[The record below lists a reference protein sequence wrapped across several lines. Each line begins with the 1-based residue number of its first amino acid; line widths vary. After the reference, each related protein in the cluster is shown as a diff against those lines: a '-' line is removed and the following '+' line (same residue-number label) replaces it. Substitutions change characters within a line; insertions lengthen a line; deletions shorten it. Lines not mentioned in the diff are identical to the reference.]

1 MSEEKLRN
9 ALRPGHKLHW
19 YQIEKVLGQ
28 GGFGI
33 TYLAYDANLDQHV
46 AIKEYLPMEL
56 AVREG
61 DFSVYPASEAQDERY
76 KWGLDRFLTEA
87 RTLARFKHSAIVR
100 VMSVFEENNTAYM
113 VMEYQQGQSLQE
125 LLERER
131 TLTESELID
140 LVKPMLDGLE
150 TIHSQGFIHR
160 DIKPSNIYIHDDGQP
175 VLLDFGSARQALGE
189 HTQTLTSVVSPGYAP
204 FEQYYSRSDR
214 QGPWTDIYGLGAT
227 LYRCITGLQP
237 MAAIDRSEAIL
248 KAERDV
254 FVAASEIG
262 AGKYSHAF
270 LAAVDHALQF
280 NEKKR
285 PQTIAEWRQQFDF
298 SPSGEV
304 EPRDSLNTTYPDHA
318 TTRFSEVLDDTFDIT
333 TGALFDSEVRDTEPQ
348 SRPSTRSKP
357 HSAPSGPSLPSDTTP
372 RSARRT
378 RQEKPASAPLTAT
391 IFDAAKRRLWPITFL
406 ILVVTAAAWYFRD
419 SGFIPQLV
427 LTSKSGQ
434 EARRLIEQGDRAL
447 AAGQVFEPFDNSAL
461 AFYVAAYA
469 ASSKD
474 PAVRHGLTIAG
485 ESLVSALEEAI
496 VIDDIG
502 RAEALGKTLLTIPG
516 EVFDPTAAQTALASA
531 RGRWA
536 EYSRRSER
544 IEGFLNAAVQDLE
557 RGRLLGPGTDN
568 ALAKYRAVQILEP
581 EHQGAAKGLLDL
593 GVRVAALGSK
603 ALDGGKADEA
613 GKWLA
618 QARMLNPQAPE
629 VAALESG
636 LSKLRS
642 KETATEVRQSEINQ
656 LLQTAITD
664 VAANRLSSPAGKNAL
679 ERYRRVLELEP
690 GHPVALAG
698 IEDIRDRYIAQATTA
713 LRNEDFERAA
723 ANLAKARK
731 VQPGSPKVRALEQDI
746 AATRERMD
754 RDEAARLAAEAEQ
767 RIDQEARLR
776 AEAERVRM
784 EAERNR
790 KQRQEAEAMRLLAE
804 AERKA
809 AGEKARA
816 ESQEKIDAELARPR
830 IVVDFYGFHPK
841 FSRYALTPERVM
853 HEVEPMLTNAG
864 YEIVKRH
871 DVHDVGR
878 AWSNVKLLVFK
889 LYVNENTAT
898 GLYSYIGSVN
908 FFRDEAVLLG
918 LREAIDTKALWTRGQ
933 NGLGPPTDLQYLVDR
948 FATLTQDFLR
958 DSKRWRK

>member
-1 MSEEKLRN
+1 M
-9 ALRPGHKLHW
+9 
-19 YQIEKVLGQ
+19 
-28 GGFGI
+28 
-33 TYLAYDANLDQHV
+33 
-46 AIKEYLPMEL
+46 
-56 AVREG
+56 
-61 DFSVYPASEAQDERY
+61 
-76 KWGLDRFLTEA
+76 
-87 RTLARFKHSAIVR
+87 
-100 VMSVFEENNTAYM
+100 
-113 VMEYQQGQSLQE
+113 
-125 LLERER
+125 
-131 TLTESELID
+131 
-140 LVKPMLDGLE
+140 
-150 TIHSQGFIHR
+150 
-160 DIKPSNIYIHDDGQP
+160 
-175 VLLDFGSARQALGE
+175 
-189 HTQTLTSVVSPGYAP
+189 
-204 FEQYYSRSDR
+204 
-214 QGPWTDIYGLGAT
+214 
-227 LYRCITGLQP
+227 
-237 MAAIDRSEAIL
+237 
-248 KAERDV
+248 
-254 FVAASEIG
+254 
-262 AGKYSHAF
+262 
-270 LAAVDHALQF
+270 
-280 NEKKR
+280 
-285 PQTIAEWRQQFDF
+285 
-298 SPSGEV
+298 
-304 EPRDSLNTTYPDHA
+304 
-318 TTRFSEVLDDTFDIT
+318 
-333 TGALFDSEVRDTEPQ
+333 
-348 SRPSTRSKP
+348 
-357 HSAPSGPSLPSDTTP
+357 
-372 RSARRT
+372 
-378 RQEKPASAPLTAT
+378 
-391 IFDAAKRRLWPITFL
+391 
-406 ILVVTAAAWYFRD
+406 VVTAAAWYFRD
-419 SGFIPQLV
+419 AGFIPQLV

-474 PAVRHGLTIAG
+474 PAARHGLTIAG
-485 ESLVSALEEAI
+485 ERLVSALEEAI

-544 IEGFLNAAVQDLE
+544 IEGFLNAAAQDLE

-568 ALAKYRAVQILEP
+568 ALAKYRAVEILEP

-603 ALDGGKADEA
+603 ALDGGETDEA

-642 KETATEVRQSEINQ
+642 KETATEARQSEISQ
-656 LLQTAITD
+656 LLQTAISD

-731 VQPGSPKVRALEQDI
+731 VEPGSPKVRALEQDI
-746 AATRERMD
+746 AATRERID

-816 ESQEKIDAELARPR
+816 ESQEKIDAKLARPR

-878 AWSNVKLLVFK
+878 AWTNVKLLVFK

-898 GLYSYIGSVN
+898 GLYSYVGSVN
-908 FFRDEAVLLG
+908 FFRDETVLLG

-958 DSKRWRK
+958 VSSRWRK

>member
-87 RTLARFKHSAIVR
+87 RTLARFRHSAIVR

-113 VMEYQQGQSLQE
+113 VMEYQQGQSLQQ

-131 TLTESELID
+131 TLTESELIG

-262 AGKYSHAF
+262 AGKYSDAF

-298 SPSGEV
+298 STSGEV

-333 TGALFDSEVRDTEPQ
+333 TGALFDSEVRDTAPQ
-348 SRPSTRSKP
+348 SRPSTRSKPHSRPSTRSKP
-357 HSAPSGPSLPSDTTP
+357 HSAPSGASLPSDTTP
-372 RSARRT
+372 RSARRK
-378 RQEKPASAPLTAT
+378 RREGSASAPPTAT
-391 IFDAAKRRLWPITFL
+391 MLDAAKRRLWPITLL
-406 ILVVTAAAWYFRD
+406 ILVVTAAAAAWYFRD
-419 SGFIPQLV
+419 AGFIPQLV

-434 EARRLIEQGDRAL
+434 EARRLIEQGNRAL

-469 ASSKD
+469 A
-474 PAVRHGLTIAG
+474 
-485 ESLVSALEEAI
+485 
-496 VIDDIG
+496 
-502 RAEALGKTLLTIPG
+502 
-516 EVFDPTAAQTALASA
+516 
-531 RGRWA
+531 
-536 EYSRRSER
+536 
-544 IEGFLNAAVQDLE
+544 
-557 RGRLLGPGTDN
+557 
-568 ALAKYRAVQILEP
+568 
-581 EHQGAAKGLLDL
+581 
-593 GVRVAALGSK
+593 
-603 ALDGGKADEA
+603 
-613 GKWLA
+613 
-618 QARMLNPQAPE
+618 
-629 VAALESG
+629 
-636 LSKLRS
+636 
-642 KETATEVRQSEINQ
+642 
-656 LLQTAITD
+656 
-664 VAANRLSSPAGKNAL
+664 
-679 ERYRRVLELEP
+679 
-690 GHPVALAG
+690 
-698 IEDIRDRYIAQATTA
+698 
-713 LRNEDFERAA
+713 
-723 ANLAKARK
+723 
-731 VQPGSPKVRALEQDI
+731 
-746 AATRERMD
+746 
-754 RDEAARLAAEAEQ
+754 
-767 RIDQEARLR
+767 
-776 AEAERVRM
+776 
-784 EAERNR
+784 
-790 KQRQEAEAMRLLAE
+790 
-804 AERKA
+804 
-809 AGEKARA
+809 
-816 ESQEKIDAELARPR
+816 
-830 IVVDFYGFHPK
+830 
-841 FSRYALTPERVM
+841 
-853 HEVEPMLTNAG
+853 
-864 YEIVKRH
+864 
-871 DVHDVGR
+871 
-878 AWSNVKLLVFK
+878 
-889 LYVNENTAT
+889 
-898 GLYSYIGSVN
+898 
-908 FFRDEAVLLG
+908 
-918 LREAIDTKALWTRGQ
+918 
-933 NGLGPPTDLQYLVDR
+933 
-948 FATLTQDFLR
+948 
-958 DSKRWRK
+958 